1 MTPAQISLLSKIV
14 TETATLQDFL
24 GATTSANELAKF
36 LGSDPVKDILRKFSF
51 SVHARM
57 NENNIGIFNRAGS
70 SQILNAY
77 VLFFT
82 DGTYSQMSHIRHY
95 GNKLS

>member
-51 SVHARM
+51 FVYERM
-57 NENNIGIFNRAGS
+57 NETNIRIFNNAGS
-70 SQILNAY
+70 SNSFNAY

-82 DGTYSQMSHIRHY
+82 DDTRSQISHIRNY